1 MGINRFVSRPSG
13 KIESRSLHVLG
24 IILMFTSILM
34 IPALA
39 VAVWQGESVL
49 PFVIPVIPCFII
61 SAFLMYVF
69 KNPKVMRPADG
80 IVMII
85 TLWAGLFVVG
95 TVPYL
100 IHGLSPI
107 DAFFESVS
115 GFTTAGATIISDVES
130 MPESMLL
137 WRASTQWVG
146 GIIIVIM
153 FMFVIPMVVS
163 GGRSLLQNEMS
174 GSGSGNLYLK
184 MGSAAKQYVFV
195 YVILTLIFFVILM
208 VLGLSWLEA
217 STISMCAICTGGFMV
232 TNDSFASYGIGV
244 KVAVLIFM
252 IISATNFYLQYK
264 LIMKRDIKAVRKNEE
279 LRFMLLFTA
288 GVSILVL
295 AAMFMSGSGTD
306 DIPNSIVNVVF
317 SVVAMVTTT
326 GFTTV
331 DYTTSWPFIGM
342 SLLLVVM
349 FIGGS
354 TGSTA
359 GGIKIS
365 RAIIVFKSMLNEIR
379 QTVHPNAVYSVKLDG
394 KGVDESLV
402 RSSTVVVLMFMIT
415 VFVGTMVLDMEMRMD
430 EALFASCALVSG
442 TGPGMGVLFGNYSVM
457 SAGMKLFA
465 CILMILGRVEIVTIL
480 VIFTK
485 GFWKELLGIRGMND
499 VKEKIIGIPGS
510 AVSAIRKKKQSPE
523 ENDTESD
530 DIQSDVPSD
539 TSAGQQ

>member
-1 MGINRFVSRPSG
+1 MMGIRRPAGRSFG

-24 IILMFTSILM
+24 IILMFTSVLM

-39 VAVWQGESVL
+39 VAVWQEESML
-49 PFVIPVIPCFII
+49 PFIIPVVPCFII
-61 SAFLMYVF
+61 SAALMYYF
-69 KNPKVMRPADG
+69 RNPKVMRPADG
-80 IVMII
+80 VVMVI
-85 TLWAGLFVVG
+85 TLWAGLFIVG

-100 IHGLSPI
+100 IYGLSPI
-107 DAFFESVS
+107 DALFESVS
-115 GFTTAGATIISDVES
+115 GFTTAGATIIQDVAS
-130 MPESMLL
+130 LPKSMLL

-146 GIIIVIM
+146 GMIIVIM
-153 FMFVIPMVVS
+153 FMFIIPMVVS

-184 MGSAAKQYVFV
+184 MGSAAKQYVAV
-195 YVILTLIFFVILM
+195 YIILTLIFFVILTM
-208 VLGLSWLEA
+208 LGLSWLEA
-217 STISMCAICTGGFMV
+217 STISMCVICTGGFMV
-232 TNDSFASYGIGV
+232 TNDSFASYGIAV
-244 KVAVLIFM
+244 KVAVLLFM

-264 LIMKRDIKAVRKNEE
+264 VIMKHEFSAVRKNEE
-279 LRFMLLFTA
+279 LRFMLAFIV
-288 GVSILVL
+288 GVSALVL
-295 AAMFMSGSGTD
+295 AAMFLNGSGTD
-306 DIPNSIVNVVF
+306 DVINSIVNVVF

-331 DYTTSWPFIGM
+331 DYTTGWPFIGM

-365 RAIIVFKSMLNEIR
+365 RAIIVFKSMLNEVR

-394 KGVDESLV
+394 KGIDESLV

-415 VFVGTMVLDMEMRMD
+415 VFVGTMVLDMEMGTD

-457 SAGMKLFA
+457 SCEMKLFA
-465 CILMILGRVEIVTIL
+465 CVLMILGRVEIVTIL
-480 VIFTK
+480 VVFTK
-485 GFWKELLGIRGMND
+485 GFWKELLGIKGIND
-499 VKEKIIGIPGS
+499 MKERIIGIPGS
-510 AVSAIRKKKQSPE
+510 AVSIFRRKKNPE
-523 ENDTESD
+523 ESTDTEE
-530 DIQSDVPSD
+530 DVPSD
-539 TSAGQQ
+539 GAVSDSDIQ

>member
-1 MGINRFVSRPSG
+1 MMGIRRPAGRSFG

-39 VAVWQGESVL
+39 VAIWQKESIL
-49 PFVIPVIPCFII
+49 PFVIPVIPCFVI
-61 SAFLMYVF
+61 SAALMYF
-69 KNPKVMRPADG
+69 FRNPKVMRPADG
-80 IVMII
+80 VVMII
-85 TLWAGLFVVG
+85 TLWAGLFIVG

-100 IHGLSPI
+100 IYGLSPVN
-107 DAFFESVS
+107 ALFESVS
-115 GFTTAGATIISDVES
+115 GFTTAGATIIQDVAS
-130 MPESMLL
+130 LPQSLLL

-146 GIIIVIM
+146 GMIIVIM
-153 FMFVIPMVVS
+153 FMFIIPMVVS

-184 MGSAAKQYVFV
+184 MGSAAKQYVAV

-208 VLGLSWLEA
+208 MLGLSWLEA
-217 STISMCAICTGGFMV
+217 STISMCVICTGGFMV
-232 TNDSFASYGIGV
+232 TNDSFASYGIAV
-244 KVAVLIFM
+244 KIAVLLFM

-264 LIMKRDIKAVRKNEE
+264 VIMKREFSAIKKNEE
-279 LRFMLLFTA
+279 LRFMLAFII
-288 GVSILVL
+288 GVSALVL
-295 AAMFMSGSGTD
+295 AAMFLNGSGTD
-306 DIPNSIVNVVF
+306 DVVNSIVNVVF

-331 DYTTSWPFIGM
+331 DYTTGWPFIGM

-365 RAIIVFKSMLNEIR
+365 RAIIVFKSMLNEVR

-394 KGVDESLV
+394 KGIDESLV

-415 VFVGTMVLDMEMRMD
+415 VFVGTMVLDMEMGTD

-442 TGPGMGVLFGNYSVM
+442 TGPGMGVLFGNYSAM
-457 SAGMKLFA
+457 SGGMKLFA
-465 CILMILGRVEIVTIL
+465 CMLMILGRVEIVTIL
-480 VIFTK
+480 VVFTK
-485 GFWKELLGIRGMND
+485 GFWKELLGIKGMND
-499 VKEKIIGIPGS
+499 MKERIIGIPGS
-510 AVSAIRKKKQSPE
+510 AVSAIRKKKNHE
-523 ENDTESD
+523 ESNDTQEE
-530 DIQSDVPSD
+530 VPSD
-539 TSAGQQ
+539 GAVSDSDIQ

>member
-1 MGINRFVSRPSG
+1 
-13 KIESRSLHVLG
+13 
-24 IILMFTSILM
+24 MFTSILM

-39 VAVWQGESVL
+39 VAIWQEESIL

-61 SAFLMYVF
+61 SAALMYYF
-69 KNPKVMRPADG
+69 RNPKVMRPADG
-80 IVMII
+80 VVMVI
-85 TLWAGLFVVG
+85 TLWAGLFIVG

-100 IHGLSPI
+100 IYGLSPI
-107 DAFFESVS
+107 DALFESVS
-115 GFTTAGATIISDVES
+115 GFTTAGATIIQDIASL
-130 MPESMLL
+130 PKSMLL

-146 GIIIVIM
+146 GMIIVIM
-153 FMFVIPMVVS
+153 FMFIIPMVVS

-184 MGSAAKQYVFV
+184 MGSAAKQYVAV
-195 YVILTLIFFVILM
+195 YIILTLIFFVILTM
-208 VLGLSWLEA
+208 LGLTWLEA
-217 STISMCAICTGGFMV
+217 STISMCVICTGGFMV
-232 TNDSFASYGIGV
+232 TNDSFASYGIAV
-244 KVAVLIFM
+244 KIAVLLFM

-264 LIMKRDIKAVRKNEE
+264 IIMKREFSAVKKNEE
-279 LRFMLLFTA
+279 LRFMLFFIL
-288 GVSILVL
+288 GVSALVL
-295 AAMFMSGSGTD
+295 AAMFLNGSGTD
-306 DIPNSIVNVVF
+306 DIINSIVNVVF

-331 DYTTSWPFIGM
+331 DYTTGWPFIGM

-365 RAIIVFKSMLNEIR
+365 RAIIVFKSMLNEVR

-394 KGVDESLV
+394 KGIDESLV

-415 VFVGTMVLDMEMRMD
+415 VFVGTMVLDMEMGTD

-457 SAGMKLFA
+457 SAEMKLFA
-465 CILMILGRVEIVTIL
+465 CMLMILGRVEIVTIL
-480 VIFTK
+480 VVFTK
-485 GFWKELLGIRGMND
+485 GFWKELLGIKGIND
-499 VKEKIIGIPGS
+499 MKERIMGIPGS
-510 AVSAIRKKKQSPE
+510 AVSVFRRKKNPE
-523 ENDTESD
+523 ESTDTQE
-530 DIQSDVPSD
+530 DVPSD
-539 TSAGQQ
+539 DAVSDSDIQ

>member
-1 MGINRFVSRPSG
+1 MMGIRRPAGRSFG

-24 IILMFTSILM
+24 IILMFTSVLM

-39 VAVWQGESVL
+39 VAVWQEESIL
-49 PFVIPVIPCFII
+49 PFIIPVVPCFII
-61 SAFLMYVF
+61 SAALMYYF
-69 KNPKVMRPADG
+69 RNPKVMRPADG
-80 IVMII
+80 VVMVI
-85 TLWAGLFVVG
+85 TLWAGLFIVG

-100 IHGLSPI
+100 IYGLSPI
-107 DAFFESVS
+107 DALFESVS
-115 GFTTAGATIISDVES
+115 GFTTAGATIIQDVAS
-130 MPESMLL
+130 LPKSMLL

-146 GIIIVIM
+146 GMIIVIM
-153 FMFVIPMVVS
+153 FMFIIPMVVS

-184 MGSAAKQYVFV
+184 MGSAAKQYVAV
-195 YVILTLIFFVILM
+195 YIILTLIFFVILTM
-208 VLGLSWLEA
+208 LGLSWLEA
-217 STISMCAICTGGFMV
+217 STISMCVICTGGFMV
-232 TNDSFASYGIGV
+232 TNDSFASYGIAV
-244 KVAVLIFM
+244 KVAVLLFM

-264 LIMKRDIKAVRKNEE
+264 VIMKHEFSAVRKNEE
-279 LRFMLLFTA
+279 LRFMLAFIV
-288 GVSILVL
+288 GVSALVL
-295 AAMFMSGSGTD
+295 AAMFLNGSGTD
-306 DIPNSIVNVVF
+306 DVINSIVNVVF

-331 DYTTSWPFIGM
+331 DYTTGWPFIGM

-365 RAIIVFKSMLNEIR
+365 RAIIVFKSMLNEVR

-394 KGVDESLV
+394 KGIDESLV

-415 VFVGTMVLDMEMRMD
+415 VFVGTMVLDMEMGTD

-457 SAGMKLFA
+457 SCEMKLFA
-465 CILMILGRVEIVTIL
+465 CVLMILGRVEIVTIL
-480 VIFTK
+480 VVFTK
-485 GFWKELLGIRGMND
+485 GFWKELLGIKGIND
-499 VKEKIIGIPGS
+499 MKERIIGIPGS
-510 AVSAIRKKKQSPE
+510 AVSIFRRKKNPE
-523 ENDTESD
+523 ESTDAEE
-530 DIQSDVPSD
+530 DVPSD
-539 TSAGQQ
+539 GAVSDSDIQ

>member
-1 MGINRFVSRPSG
+1 MMGIRRPAGRSFG

-24 IILMFTSILM
+24 IILMFTSVLM

-39 VAVWQGESVL
+39 VAVWQEESIL
-49 PFVIPVIPCFII
+49 PFIIPVVPCFII
-61 SAFLMYVF
+61 SAALMYYF
-69 KNPKVMRPADG
+69 RNPKVMRPADG
-80 IVMII
+80 VVMVI
-85 TLWAGLFVVG
+85 TLWAGLFIVG

-100 IHGLSPI
+100 IYGLSPI
-107 DAFFESVS
+107 DALFESVS
-115 GFTTAGATIISDVES
+115 GFTTAGATIIQDVAS
-130 MPESMLL
+130 LPKSMLL

-146 GIIIVIM
+146 GMIIVIM
-153 FMFVIPMVVS
+153 FMFIIPMVVS

-184 MGSAAKQYVFV
+184 MGSAAKQYVAV
-195 YVILTLIFFVILM
+195 YIILTLIFFVILTM
-208 VLGLSWLEA
+208 LGLSWLEA
-217 STISMCAICTGGFMV
+217 STISMCVICTGGFMV
-232 TNDSFASYGIGV
+232 TNDSFASYGIAV
-244 KVAVLIFM
+244 KVAVLLFM

-264 LIMKRDIKAVRKNEE
+264 VIMKHEFSAVRKNEE
-279 LRFMLLFTA
+279 LRFMLAFIV
-288 GVSILVL
+288 GVSALVL
-295 AAMFMSGSGTD
+295 AAMFLNGSGTD
-306 DIPNSIVNVVF
+306 DVINSIVNVVF

-331 DYTTSWPFIGM
+331 DYTTGWPFIGM

-365 RAIIVFKSMLNEIR
+365 RAIIVFKSMLNEVR

-394 KGVDESLV
+394 KGIDESLV

-415 VFVGTMVLDMEMRMD
+415 VFVGTMVLDMEMGTD

-457 SAGMKLFA
+457 SCEMKLFA
-465 CILMILGRVEIVTIL
+465 CVLMILGRVEIVTIL
-480 VIFTK
+480 VVFTK
-485 GFWKELLGIRGMND
+485 GFWKELLGIKGIND
-499 VKEKIIGIPGS
+499 MKERIIGIPGS
-510 AVSAIRKKKQSPE
+510 AVSIFRRKKNPE
-523 ENDTESD
+523 ESTDTEEDAPSD
-530 DIQSDVPSD
+530 GAVSDSDIQ
-539 TSAGQQ
+539 